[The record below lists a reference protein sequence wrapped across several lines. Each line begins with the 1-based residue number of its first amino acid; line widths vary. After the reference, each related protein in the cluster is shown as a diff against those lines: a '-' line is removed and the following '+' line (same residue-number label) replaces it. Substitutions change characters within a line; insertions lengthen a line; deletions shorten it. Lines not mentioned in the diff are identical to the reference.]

1 MNYKNILRTDLH
13 YVIRSSKFYQE
24 LTASKKY
31 LSVPLNFNLYFRNNV
46 NINSIYDIIKIFTV
60 IQFWECDM
68 LPFEV
73 FDYIYKNQ
81 NYNWNYVFSRIVIFR
96 LNNNEQYLLQLMKI
110 VSQYRNKKLLRE
122 IAKNDMVELL
132 IWYKRYER
140 LNRVNNRISDK
151 GNLIIFYSCLNGS
164 FKMFR
169 FGIKYGAYYTSN
181 IVKMILSA
189 CNIKDN
195 RVKYLNLLI
204 KSGFKIRSSD
214 IFECIRYDNDEC
226 FKYLLTQKIEVDL
239 DDCYDYIL
247 KYESEKCRRVLNRR
261 YPQILL
267 MRLLNLCDYNGKF
280 NFVRERRLREFRKKN
295 ICKKLFIQCYQ

>member
-1 MNYKNILRTDLH
+1 
-13 YVIRSSKFYQE
+13 
-24 LTASKKY
+24 
-31 LSVPLNFNLYFRNNV
+31 
-46 NINSIYDIIKIFTV
+46 
-60 IQFWECDM
+60 M

-81 NYNWNYVFSRIVIFR
+81 NYNWNYVFSRIVIFK
-96 LNNNEQYLLQLMKI
+96 LNNNEEYLLRLMKI
-110 VSQYRNKKLLRE
+110 VSKYKEKKLLRE

-132 IWYKRYER
+132 IWYKRYEKI
-140 LNRVNNRISDK
+140 NRVNYRISDK
-151 GNLIIFYSCLNGS
+151 GNLIIFYSILNGS
-164 FKMFR
+164 FKMFK
-169 FGIKYGAYYTSN
+169 FCIKYGAYYTSN
-181 IVKMILSA
+181 IVKMILSTY
-189 CNIKDN
+189 NIKDN

-204 KSGFKIRSSD
+204 NNGFKIRSSD

-280 NFVRERRLREFRKKN
+280 NFVRDRRLREFRKKN

>member
-1 MNYKNILRTDLH
+1 MNYKDILRTDLH

-46 NINSIYDIIKIFTV
+46 NINSIYDIIKIFTI

-96 LNNNEQYLLQLMKI
+96 LNNKEEYLLRLMKI

-151 GNLIIFYSCLNGS
+151 GNLIIFYSILNGS
-164 FKMFR
+164 FKMFQ

-181 IVKMILSA
+181 ILKMILSA
-189 CNIKDN
+189 YNIKDN

-204 KSGFKIRSSD
+204 NNGFKVRSSD

-226 FKYLLTQKIEVDL
+226 FNYLLTQKIEIDL
-239 DDCYDYIL
+239 DDCYEYIL

-267 MRLLNLCDYNGKF
+267 LRLLNLCDYNGKF
-280 NFVRERRLREFRKKN
+280 NFGRKRRLREFRKRR
-295 ICKKLFIQCYQ
+295 ICKNLFIQCYQ